1 MDSDDE
7 EAVAAATA
15 IMLYAEGSYRKRK
28 RIWTKSWIANRL
40 EFGAYHALVSELRFH
55 DDISYMQ
62 KLPPNGHGIFRRV

>member
-15 IMLYAEGSYRKRK
+15 KMLYAEGSYRKIK

-62 KLPPNGHGIFRRV
+62 KLPPNGNGIF